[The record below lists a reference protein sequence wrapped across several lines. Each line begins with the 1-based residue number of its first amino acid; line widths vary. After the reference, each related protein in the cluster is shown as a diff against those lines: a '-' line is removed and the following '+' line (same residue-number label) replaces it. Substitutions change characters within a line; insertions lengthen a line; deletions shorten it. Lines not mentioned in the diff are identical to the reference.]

1 MIAVVGQSSDIS
13 YYQLD
18 TGSTALITEDPNE
31 VTNKFY

>member
-1 MIAVVGQSSDIS
+1 MIAVVGQGSDIS

-31 VTNKFY
+31 VTNN